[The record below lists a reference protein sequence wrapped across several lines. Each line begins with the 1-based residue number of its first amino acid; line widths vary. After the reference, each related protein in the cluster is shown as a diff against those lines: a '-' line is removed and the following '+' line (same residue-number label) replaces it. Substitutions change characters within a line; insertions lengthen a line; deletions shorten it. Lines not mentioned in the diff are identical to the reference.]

1 MEEGAAGHLTVRDS
15 VNRDMFWVTPFGVPF
30 ELMTASDLLL
40 IDHRGKIVEGG
51 KPDLQYYNSAA
62 FVIHAAIH
70 SARPDANAVCHSYVI
85 TFSIVNFIL
94 IFVRHSVYSKA
105 FCAFGR
111 PLSMISQDS
120 CMFYNDH
127 AVYNNFGG
135 VVLKGQES
143 QEIVN
148 ALGRN
153 KAALLSNHGLLTVGN
168 TIESATFW
176 FYSKQ

>member
-1 MEEGAAGHLTVRDS
+1 
-15 VNRDMFWVTPFGVPF
+15 
-30 ELMTASDLLL
+30 
-40 IDHRGKIVEGG
+40 
-51 KPDLQYYNSAA
+51 
-62 FVIHAAIH
+62 
-70 SARPDANAVCHSYVI
+70 
-85 TFSIVNFIL
+85 
-94 IFVRHSVYSKA
+94 
-105 FCAFGR
+105 
-111 PLSMISQDS
+111 MISQDS